1 VTRRKHLLT
10 AARLLASAGMLAY
23 LLTRFT
29 TFDLSELLPKWHAS
43 TLMWLLAGLACTGFG
58 VVLAATRWQR
68 VVEGLELRARLST
81 LLSHYLAALF
91 VSNFLPS
98 TIGGDVLRVARLST
112 NTGDTPRSFASVVL
126 ERVSGWIVLPLL
138 TLVGLAVHPSLL
150 HLGTASRAALF
161 LSLGALALLVLLLSL
176 GASPHLGGKLADNEG
191 WLRFIGAIH
200 LGIERFRREPVAA
213 LQVIGVSLAYQLTVI
228 VAAWAAG
235 HALGLNIGITVLL
248 AFMPAVAMAQV
259 LPISISG
266 LGLREGALVLF
277 LHPLGVSS
285 GKAIAL
291 GLMVYALNLVVS
303 LLGAPAFAVGARRQA
318 GPTPHPQAS
327 VAA

>member
-1 VTRRKHLLT
+1 
-10 AARLLASAGMLAY
+10 LANN
-23 LLTRFT
+23 
-29 TFDLSELLPKWHAS
+29 D
-43 TLMWLLAGLACTGFG
+43 
-58 VVLAATRWQR
+58 
-68 VVEGLELRARLST
+68 
-81 LLSHYLAALF
+81 
-91 VSNFLPS
+91 
-98 TIGGDVLRVARLST
+98 
-112 NTGDTPRSFASVVL
+112 
-126 ERVSGWIVLPLL
+126 
-138 TLVGLAVHPSLL
+138 
-150 HLGTASRAALF
+150 
-161 LSLGALALLVLLLSL
+161 
-176 GASPHLGGKLADNEG
+176 G

-200 LGIERFRREPVAA
+200 LGIERFKQEPVAA
-213 LQVIGVSLAYQLTVI
+213 LQVIGVSLAYQLIVV

-235 HALGLNIGITVLL
+235 HALGINVGITVLL

-291 GLMVYALNLVVS
+291 GLLVYGFNLAIS

-318 GPTPHPQAS
+318 QTP

>member
-29 TFDLSELLPKWHAS
+29 SFHLSQLLPRWHTS
-43 TLMWLLAGLACTGFG
+43 TLFWLLFGLACTAAG
-58 VVLAATRWQR
+58 VGLAAARWHR
-68 VVEGLELRARLST
+68 VVQALELRARLST

-91 VSNFLPS
+91 VGQFLPS
-98 TIGGDVLRVARLST
+98 TIGGDVLRITRLST
-112 NTGDTPRSFASVVL
+112 NTGDSPSSFASVIL

-138 TLVGLAVHPSLL
+138 TLIGLAIHPSLL
-150 HLGTASRAALF
+150 HLGTASRVALF
-161 LSLGALALLVLLLSL
+161 LSVGALVLLAALL
-176 GASPHLGGKLADNEG
+176 AAAASPHVGGRLARNEG
-191 WLRFIGAIH
+191 WLRFVGAVH
-200 LGIERFRREPVAA
+200 LGIERFRRQPAA
-213 LQVIGVSLAYQLTVI
+213 VFGVLAMSAAYQLVVV

-235 HALGLNIGITVLL
+235 HALGLHIGITVLL

-285 GKAIAL
+285 GHAIAL
-291 GLMVYALNLVVS
+291 GLLVYGLNLTIS
-303 LLGAPAFAVGARRQA
+303 LFGAPAFAVGSRPVRVTA
-318 GPTPHPQAS
+318 
-327 VAA
+327 